1 MKKFA
6 VFDIDGTIF
15 RFALFHSIVDQLVI
29 NGFFSKEA
37 ADKIEQGRKN
47 WRSRLHSEAFWDY
60 VESSVDVYFGSIDNL
75 TQKQLKNVAE
85 EVFEREKDHVYVYT
99 RDLIKKFKQKGYML
113 IAISGSQLEIVEKFA
128 NYYGFDKWIGNEYEV
143 INGRFTGK
151 ISGSHK
157 DKHHIIKKLVK
168 EYGLDLKNSYGV
180 GDTDRDISMLEIVAN
195 PIAFNPN
202 KQLLDHAKKRGWK
215 IVVERKNVAYE
226 LEQKGE
232 SYILA

>member
-15 RFALFHSIVDQLVI
+15 RFALFHSIVDQLALD
-29 NGFFSKEA
+29 GFFSKEA
-37 ADKIEQGRKN
+37 AKKLEEGRRS
-47 WRSRLHSEAFWDY
+47 WRSRSHPEAFWDY
-60 VESSVDVYFGSIDNL
+60 VANSVEIYYESIKDL
-75 TQKQLKNVAE
+75 TQDQFIKVVD
-85 EVFEREKDHVYVYT
+85 EVFERDKDHVYVYT
-99 RDLIKKFKQKGYML
+99 RDLIKDFKKKGYMV

-128 NYYGFDKWIGNEYEV
+128 NYYGFDQWVGNEYEV
-143 INGRFTGK
+143 VDGKFTGK

-168 EYGLDLKNSYGV
+168 EHDLDLKNSYGV
-180 GDTDRDISMLEIVAN
+180 GDTDKDISMLEMIAN

-202 KQLLDHAKKRGWK
+202 RQLFDHAKKHGWK